1 MFGDAFFSDF
11 RELQKVIALMK
22 IGNFGT
28 KQNVSR
34 KYVNISQSCASL
46 SIQDLGFENVIQF
59 FSERIRN
66 PIKVVNW

>member
-1 MFGDAFFSDF
+1 MFGDAFVFGF
-11 RELQKVIALMK
+11 WRNTKEIACRESS
-22 IGNFGT
+22 NFGT
-28 KQNVSR
+28 NQNVSR

-46 SIQDLGFENVIQF
+46 SIQDLGFKKHHSI

>member
-11 RELQKVIALMK
+11 WELQKVIAFRK

-34 KYVNISQSCASL
+34 KYVNISQSFASL
-46 SIQDLGFENVIQF
+46 SIQDLGFENVIQYF
-59 FSERIRN
+59 PKGFEIQ
-66 PIKVVNW
+66 